1 MFKQAQSFFFTPQ
14 DRHPSRWRP
23 AYGAIQLGF
32 LAGACGLL
40 GRDLLI
46 LFTVDDWWLIIAT
59 ELAFAIVIA
68 LDCLIHTF
76 GYASTGLVLACIGGV
91 GSATGFIILTGWQT
105 AFYLWYVNLAVLI
118 LAVPLRFWFKWL
130 IAFCFIGLYCLIYI
144 LFSEHTP
151 IVDVPRLTVQILAL
165 SNIFGALLILGLPVV
180 IYSGQLESQ
189 KQLATTAKLELDEKH
204 QDLISSLNY
213 AARMQRTILTSEEA
227 VQDVFPGSYIF
238 WRPQH
243 IVGGDAYFL
252 RRRISGKGA
261 MFGVYDCTGHGVPGA
276 FMTLLAERA
285 LDAGVEASRHK
296 RQNPNRAGDILSHV
310 DEFIRTVVNSES
322 IESSNDGMDAFLLD
336 FRPGEK
342 SYYASANFKVFMQTE
357 RGFTELESDEASIG
371 YRLETGETSPSYKT
385 LPLDLSQAIS
395 LVIVSDGILDQ
406 KGGAKGLSLGRRRL
420 KNLLEQSVKEDTG
433 SKVLDGDYL
442 MRAIH
447 KYQGDEE
454 QRDDMTLIVLSL
466 RG

>member
-1 MFKQAQSFFFTPQ
+1 
-14 DRHPSRWRP
+14 
-23 AYGAIQLGF
+23 
-32 LAGACGLL
+32 
-40 GRDLLI
+40 
-46 LFTVDDWWLIIAT
+46 
-59 ELAFAIVIA
+59 
-68 LDCLIHTF
+68 
-76 GYASTGLVLACIGGV
+76 
-91 GSATGFIILTGWQT
+91 
-105 AFYLWYVNLAVLI
+105 
-118 LAVPLRFWFKWL
+118 
-130 IAFCFIGLYCLIYI
+130 
-144 LFSEHTP
+144 
-151 IVDVPRLTVQILAL
+151 
-165 SNIFGALLILGLPVV
+165 
-180 IYSGQLESQ
+180 
-189 KQLATTAKLELDEKH
+189 
-204 QDLISSLNY
+204 
-213 AARMQRTILTSEEA
+213 
-227 VQDVFPGSYIF
+227 
-238 WRPQH
+238 
-243 IVGGDAYFL
+243 
-252 RRRISGKGA
+252 

-357 RGFTELESDEASIG
+357 RGFTELASDEASIG

-420 KNLLEQSVKEDTG
+420 KNFLEQSVTEDTG

-466 RG
+466 KG